1 MDLYILRAGETARA
15 TVEYLTL
22 GKEQTMTDSGSSNE
36 GKKAR
41 GALTR
46 STLVAMTGI
55 IAFVVIAYLA

>member
-1 MDLYILRAGETARA
+1 MDLCILGAGETARA
-15 TVEYLTL
+15 TVESLTL
-22 GKEQTMTDSGSSNE
+22 GKEQTMTDSGSSSE
-36 GKKAR
+36 GKNTR